1 MPSSALRTCGLVAAF
16 TLASALAL
24 SAQAAPKPHAATPAA
39 GADPVVISVG
49 SEQIRASQFNAL
61 IANAPAQNR
70 AAMEANK
77 RAVADE
83 LGKMLALVQEA
94 RRRGLDQD
102 PNYKAKMMLAQDDAL
117 AQSAVQAIAA
127 TTKPT
132 DADLKAYYDAHAA
145 EFKQSKVRH
154 ILIGDN
160 ESQGSPSTRTPADA
174 LAKAKDVDA
183 KLKAGADFAA
193 TAKAE
198 SDDPG
203 SKDQGGEL
211 GEITPGQTVPEFEK
225 AMDAL
230 PVGQVSDPVHT
241 QFGYHIIE
249 VESRTTL
256 PFEQAKAG
264 IGQQLTSKAVS
275 DAIDKIAA
283 NAHVN
288 INAGFF
294 GPPKPPAPGTP
305 HR

>member
-1 MPSSALRTCGLVAAF
+1 MKLLALPLAAGVAA
-16 TLASALAL
+16 AALA
-24 SAQAAPKPHAATPAA
+24 AQAAPKPPAA
-39 GADPVVISVG
+39 ASADPVVISAG
-49 SEQIRASQFNAL
+49 SEHIRASQFNAIL
-61 IANAPAQNR
+61 ANAPAQNR

-102 PNYKAKMMLAQDDAL
+102 PAYKAKIMLAQDDAL

-127 TTKPT
+127 TAKPT
-132 DADLKAYYDAHAA
+132 DADLKAYYDTHAS
-145 EFKQSKVRH
+145 EFKQTKVRH

-160 ESQGSPSTRTPADA
+160 ESQGSPSTRTAADA
-174 LAKAKDVDA
+174 LAKAKDIAA

-193 TAKAE
+193 AAKAD

-203 SKDQGGEL
+203 SKAEGGEL

-230 PVGQVSDPVHT
+230 PVGKVSDPVHT

-264 IGQQLTSKAVS
+264 IGQQLTSKTVS

-283 NAHVN
+283 NAHVT
-288 INAGFF
+288 ISDSYF
-294 GPPKPPAPGTP
+294 GPAKPPAPGGAP